1 MARNHLVEKMKR
13 IINPNWLAENWFQL
27 GGCILTA
34 ISLYTGIRSEVTE
47 VKTEMV
53 YMKKDIADIKDIL
66 RDNHINVENKA
77 KLKNLYGKTISDAAL
92 ISN

>member
-1 MARNHLVEKMKR
+1 MKR